1 MFSGTVYEGV
11 YGKKDIFDFT
21 DRNYT
26 HAYWNK
32 DAADPKKNPGG
43 YAGLTSS
50 QKAAVE
56 EQGLY
61 FWQATTYGEISSIL
75 KDEKGKPIP
84 PVLGENYLTDNG
96 KPPTYSTDRVY
107 VKKEITNAYELAMAL
122 AIKHTMQEIELFY
135 KKASEVVVKN
145 NDDGTKV
152 RLSDALGMKWGELS
166 VNSIKFETYPD
177 KKKAYKE

>member
-43 YAGLTSS
+43 DAKLTPS
-50 QKAAVE
+50 QETAAK

-61 FWQATTYGEISSIL
+61 FWQATTYMEVLTSKSESESEKTPIL
-75 KDEKGKPIP
+75 GVD
-84 PVLGENYLTDNG
+84 YLTDNG

-122 AIKHTMQEIELFY
+122 AIQHTMQEIEKFY
-135 KKASEVVVKN
+135 QAVAPMKVNGIPMQEVLKMN
-145 NDDGTKV
+145 GQQ
-152 RLSDALGMKWGELS
+152 LGA
-166 VNSIKFETYPD
+166 NSIKFETYPD
-177 KKKAYKE
+177 KRKAYGD